1 MIKKLINKNVFLGQ
15 LDRLGQFA
23 DVRSSLAKNRVAL
36 FFEGFD
42 TLIRAM
48 LQALF
53 DFLPYLLVCGC
64 FNSLKAS
71 IHIHVYVYI
80 NMYIYIYIL
89 YNIEHILYIY
99 IIYIKYIL

>member
-1 MIKKLINKNVFLGQ
+1 MKNKLKSEMFNDKKFINKNVFLGQ

-23 DVRSSLAKNRVAL
+23 DVRSSLAKNRVVL

-48 LQALF
+48 LQVLF

-71 IHIHVYVYI
+71 IHMHVYVYI
-80 NMYIYIYIL
+80 NMYIYIYI
-89 YNIEHILYIY
+89 YIF
-99 IIYIKYIL
+99 II